1 MGTIHLRSDRKLR
14 RRYSENIFV
23 GMREWKK
30 RIPIWILEHLIHIKF
45 NNYCYLLLPMVTTI
59 QIDNE
64 LKERLNC
71 LKIHPRESYNDLISR
86 LVDSYSPEVASRESL
101 IETLEILS
109 DPEIMRGIA
118 RGLEDIKVGRV
129 KTLDQISKELD

>member
-1 MGTIHLRSDRKLR
+1 
-14 RRYSENIFV
+14 
-23 GMREWKK
+23 
-30 RIPIWILEHLIHIKF
+30 
-45 NNYCYLLLPMVTTI
+45 MVTTV

-64 LKERLNC
+64 LKERLNR

-109 DPEIMRGIA
+109 EPEMMRRIA
-118 RGLEDIKVGRV
+118 RGLEDIKAGKV